1 MGILKNVSVLSRW
14 VSPEKLKKKNFMTC
28 FYRRLH
34 PWIQVFSQIK
44 TPCLQLEWALASGT
58 SHSKGGTPH
67 IFHPGNVK
75 FGLTDSD
82 FVVGE
87 VPIRVGSP
95 DGGSH
100 QGGSLRAFP
109 TDGEHTSMGIST
121 YLTISSLSFLHSF
134 FLVFLNF
141 SDLSL
146 ASLCFWI
153 FMIHPITKSFH
164 GNMGT

>member
-1 MGILKNVSVLSRW
+1 
-14 VSPEKLKKKNFMTC
+14 
-28 FYRRLH
+28 
-34 PWIQVFSQIK
+34 VFSQIK

-121 YLTISSLSFLHSF
+121 YLTNLFFFFPPF
-134 FLVFLNF
+134 FL
-141 SDLSL
+141 S
-146 ASLCFWI
+146 CF
-153 FMIHPITKSFH
+153 FEFF
-164 GNMGT
+164 